1 MTPTYW
7 HSLVR
12 RLGFQKTK
20 RPFCL
25 VLRRKKYSSQTLWE
39 IVSFVRRCQGWPQA
53 SVGPGDTLR
62 GDCFWTMPNE
72 FLVRVMGIVQKMSDS
87 SKFWVD
93 LRRFNSRPVVQDYLL
108 SDIYAAAVR
117 DGIDVA
123 YERLRRLIVLGEAP
137 ENPAE
142 RVLCNLVQFLR
153 ILGGGSLQF
162 EKETPLSALIDA
174 EVIPALLQGVDELPG
189 ASRAC
194 SEPTRDVVPSIAS
207 RAKVRRVLLETLD
220 RAQLWGNFAFLN
232 QIMVSEIFFERV
244 PFARCNALIE
254 IAMRHCGYQRLGMT
268 ALAWAPLSKIRLD
281 WEAGTLP
288 ADEMVAPHGNA
299 LITTPFGTD
308 ATLVL
313 YQYIEFFECWL
324 TRVEEDLACEEGRDG
339 AHRAAIDADL
349 RLNLRQ
355 RELLKELVQNPSN
368 MVDVRGYGLRFEV
381 AMSTANTDLAK
392 LAALGWL
399 TAAYEGKRQVYRLL
413 A

>member
-1 MTPTYW
+1 MTLTYW

-87 SKFWVD
+87 SKFWAD

-153 ILGGGSLQF
+153 ILGDGSLQF

-220 RAQLWGNFAFLN
+220 RAQLWGNLPFSTKSWCQKSFLN
-232 QIMVSEIFFERV
+232 ASPLRG
-244 PFARCNALIE
+244 A
-254 IAMRHCGYQRLGMT
+254 T
-268 ALAWAPLSKIRLD
+268 PLSKSPCAI
-281 WEAGTLP
+281 
-288 ADEMVAPHGNA
+288 
-299 LITTPFGTD
+299 
-308 ATLVL
+308 
-313 YQYIEFFECWL
+313 
-324 TRVEEDLACEEGRDG
+324 
-339 AHRAAIDADL
+339 AAISDW
-349 RLNLRQ
+349 
-355 RELLKELVQNPSN
+355 
-368 MVDVRGYGLRFEV
+368 G
-381 AMSTANTDLAK
+381 
-392 LAALGWL
+392 
-399 TAAYEGKRQVYRLL
+399 
-413 A
+413 